1 MRIEKSTRKGKRFMA
16 TYANGKVV
24 HFGQEGGK
32 TYIDHGDKEKR
43 KAYLARHEPRENW
56 NDPFSPG
63 SLSRYLLWGDSTDF
77 ETNHQAFMRKF
88 PITKETRRS
97 L

>member
-1 MRIEKSTRKGKRFMA
+1 MLIEKSTRKGKRFMA

-32 TYIDHGDKEKR
+32 TYIDEGDKLKR
-43 KAYLARHEPRENW
+43 ENYLLRHKKRENW

-63 SLSRYLLWGDSTDF
+63 SLSRYLLWGDSTNM
-77 ETNHQAFMRKF
+77 ETNHQAFMKKF
-88 PITKETRRS
+88 PITEKK
-97 L
+97 